1 MQKRKQKEWVYADIT
16 YNIGEKCRIKTDTKL
31 FDKMKHQYSAEIC
44 TIINDELELD
54 YVKKLIL

>member
-1 MQKRKQKEWVYADIT
+1 MQKRKQKEWLYTDIT
-16 YNIGEKCRIKTDTKL
+16 YNIGDKCTKL